1 MPNDEPKEKQL
12 DDLKPKDQTPMEAE
26 QVKGGIN
33 PIDSLTK
40 LPDKQILNG

>member
-1 MPNDEPKEKQL
+1 MPNEKPKEKQL

-26 QVKGGIN
+26 QVKGGFD
-33 PIDSLTK
+33 PVDGLRK